1 MIRVGLLGCGFMGN
15 MHAACYAA
23 LADLGVKLTAVSD
36 QALDAAQA
44 LGAAEPAALIE
55 RNRTIAE
62 AFAVGKDTAPHIRRY
77 YDDLIEQT
85 AKELAV

>member
-44 LGAAEPAALIE
+44 LA
-55 RNRTIAE
+55 
-62 AFAVGKDTAPHIRRY
+62 DYIRVIRE
-77 YDDLIEQT
+77 EQT
-85 AKELAV
+85 KRDSSGLDPLVLAMETYKDKKRYGGKQA